1 MKDPRI
7 AKVAKNLIRYSTH
20 IQPGENILIELRDHW
35 PLPLVH
41 ALIEEVKA
49 AGGRAFVNY
58 TDYQLQRKLLLNA
71 DDEWFDTMCEVDLLR
86 MKKMQAYISI
96 NGRNNSYELSDVPA
110 DIQKKNGEK
119 YLIPVH
125 FKQRVNHTKW
135 CTLLFPKVCSEFSN
149 NVSYFSFN
157 ISPF

>member
-71 DDEWFDTMCEVDLLR
+71 DDEWFDTMCEVDRLR

-96 NGRNNSYELSDVPA
+96 NGRNN
-110 DIQKKNGEK
+110 
-119 YLIPVH
+119 
-125 FKQRVNHTKW
+125 
-135 CTLLFPKVCSEFSN
+135 
-149 NVSYFSFN
+149 
-157 ISPF
+157 